1 MSVREL
7 EPWSRKGKSPIC
19 GLSNEQE
26 VEVRNLISRP
36 CLDRALFA
44 MTMHGAM
51 GRSTRS
57 VDTRGSHAVQRL

>member
-36 CLDRALFA
+36 CLVCGDNA
-44 MTMHGAM
+44 
-51 GRSTRS
+51 RSDGKVDPECGYTRQS
-57 VDTRGSHAVQRL
+57 CCPKAVDV